1 MVTLNT
7 EIAMDGADAQGV
19 TDEELVRAYNYFN
32 HAGGRYNQIARLI
45 VAEAIGRRMLYGDDD
60 E

>member
-7 EIAMDGADAQGV
+7 EIAMDGSDAMGV
-19 TDEELVRAYNYFN
+19 TDEELVRAYNYFT
-32 HAGGRYNQIARLI
+32 HVEGRYNQIARLI